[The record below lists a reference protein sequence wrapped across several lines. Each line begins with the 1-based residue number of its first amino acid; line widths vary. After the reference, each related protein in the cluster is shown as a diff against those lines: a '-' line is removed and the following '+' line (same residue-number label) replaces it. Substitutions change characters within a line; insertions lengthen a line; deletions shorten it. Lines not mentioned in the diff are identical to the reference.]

1 MLSSTQ
7 SETKKEFDK
16 EFSSI
21 RRTSSTIRPFR
32 HSPALSAGISKER
45 KYELAVRFR
54 LNSDQIGVYEKLVD
68 FMKTLKDDEKSDLI
82 SELLKKSKRL
92 G

>member
-1 MLSSTQ
+1 MISS
-7 SETKKEFDK
+7 K
-16 EFSSI
+16 
-21 RRTSSTIRPFR
+21 
-32 HSPALSAGISKER
+32 LVLGAGISKER